1 MRVAITSLSSAIL
14 DCLSHPGSL
23 GVVHSVFDR
32 ALNIRLNGLPRII
45 ALTFPGAGGLPYA
58 FMLAD
63 KSILNFTACGIVPG
77 QPVDLRVG
85 SSLQIE
91 AADVQFDYIA
101 ASIWNPFLSQIGG
114 PVNTPAF
121 LELLSWAATHVF
133 EKANHAGL
141 VPLLREPQA
150 LFEGHVIFGNDPDQ
164 RIAKLAAPYVTS
176 LLMGMRQG
184 DEAGLTKAASRL
196 LGYGVG
202 GTPSGDDLLVGM
214 LAALQRSSDARAK
227 RLQVLLSNAI
237 NHQLDEKTTSLLSL
251 TVLRH
256 ALAGEFS
263 EKIHEVTR
271 QLMHPADRETL
282 ESCLNRLLLHGATS
296 GSEMFLGICLGYM
309 LIHDTLKGDVT
320 QL

>member
-14 DCLSHPGSL
+14 DCLNHPGSL

-32 ALNIRLNGLPRII
+32 ALNIRLNGTPRII

-63 KSILNFTACGIVPG
+63 KSIMNFASCGIVAG
-77 QPVDLRVG
+77 QSVDLLAG
-85 SSLQIE
+85 SSLQID
-91 AADVQFDYIA
+91 AADVRFDYGA
-101 ASIWNPFLSQIGG
+101 ASIWNPFMPQIGDPEDI
-114 PVNTPAF
+114 PVF
-121 LELLSWAATHVF
+121 LELLSWAATYVF

-141 VPLLREPQA
+141 VPLLMEPQG
-150 LFEGHVIFGNDPDQ
+150 LFEGHDISGNAPDQ

-176 LLMGMRQG
+176 LLMSMRQEDKEG
-184 DEAGLTKAASRL
+184 VAAAASRL
-196 LGYGVG
+196 LGYGIG

-214 LAALQRSSDARAK
+214 LAALQRSNSARAN
-227 RLQVLLSNAI
+227 RLLALLSNSI
-237 NHQLDEKTTSLLSL
+237 NQQLAEKTTSLLSL

-271 QLMHPADRETL
+271 QLMHPTTSETL
-282 ESCLNRLLLHGATS
+282 ETCLDRLLLHGATS

-309 LIHDTLKGDVT
+309 LIHDALKGNDN
-320 QL
+320 QP